1 MHAVRHCCQYA
12 VLLSAVA
19 GIAVAQQTGSN
30 GAPGTSSVHV
40 GVRAAA
46 IPTIA
51 AGVGAGTAPGAVTIV
66 AGSTDLSG
74 TITIGTGTSPTAFG
88 VVATITFNV
97 PYTGTVPHCILYP
110 VTTNAAQLGA
120 GPVFL
125 PLSAITLT
133 GFNINSTTP
142 ALAASTTYS
151 WEYICTQ

>member
-1 MHAVRHCCQYA
+1 
-12 VLLSAVA
+12 VA
-19 GIAVAQQTGSN
+19 CIARAQQTGRN
-30 GAPGTSSVHV
+30 GVPGTSSVHV

-51 AGVGAGTAPGAVTIV
+51 AGVGAGSAPGAVTIA

-88 VVATITFNV
+88 IVATITFNV
-97 PYTGTVPHCILYP
+97 AYTGTVPHCVLYP

-125 PLSAITLT
+125 PLSGITLA

>member
-1 MHAVRHCCQYA
+1 MHAVRRWCSYV
-12 VLLSAVA
+12 VLLSLVA
-19 GIAVAQQTGSN
+19 GMAGAQQTGHN
-30 GAPGTSSVHV
+30 GVPGTSSVHV
-40 GVRAAA
+40 GVRTAA

-51 AGVGAGTAPGAVTIV
+51 AGVGAGSSPGAVTIV

-97 PYTGTVPHCILYP
+97 AYTGTVPHCILYP

-125 PLSAITLT
+125 PLSGITLT

>member
-1 MHAVRHCCQYA
+1 MYAVRRCCQQ
-12 VLLSAVA
+12 VLLLTVVA
-19 GIAVAQQTGSN
+19 AAALAQQAGGS
-30 GAPGTSSVHV
+30 GVPGTSSVHL

-46 IPTIA
+46 MPTIA
-51 AGVGAGTAPGAVTIV
+51 AGVGAGTSPGAVTIV

-88 VVATITFNV
+88 IVATITFNV

-110 VTTNAAQLGA
+110 ATTNASQLGA

-125 PLSAITLT
+125 PLSGITLT

-151 WEYICTQ
+151 WQYLCTQ